1 MDQVLLELE
10 RLVKVM
16 LGALGKAGLLL
27 LTGLVAAV
35 AVLVLLVLLQ
45 AAIQLLGT
53 VGLVLRLAL
62 LELAY
67 IMRAVAAAVLHQ
79 GRRVLG
85 VMEVVDKVV
94 LGIQAKL
101 KHHKRA
107 RRILVAVLVGK
118 L

>member
-1 MDQVLLELE
+1 MAQALLELE
-10 RLVKVM
+10 RLGKVM

-27 LTGLVAAV
+27 LTVLVVAV
-35 AVLVLLVLLQ
+35 AVLVLLGLLQ
-45 AAIQLLGT
+45 AAIQLPVT
-53 VGLVLRLAL
+53 VVLVLRLAL
-62 LELAY
+62 LEPAY
-67 IMRAVAAAVLHQ
+67 IMPAAVAAVLHQ

-85 VMEVVDKVV
+85 VMEVVDEVV

-107 RRILVAVLVGK
+107 RQIPVAVLVGN